1 MYVNRVLLPQVEPLC
16 VFGKGLWYDSQV
28 SERTVDLFHTGAA
41 TGPWARRDS
50 VDLRKRGRDVN
61 AGKKDDIITTRQRQ
75 KIKECEEEWENDEQT
90 WM

>member
-1 MYVNRVLLPQVEPLC
+1 MHVNRVLLPQVEPLC

-61 AGKKDDIITTRQRQ
+61 
-75 KIKECEEEWENDEQT
+75 EEEG
-90 WM
+90 